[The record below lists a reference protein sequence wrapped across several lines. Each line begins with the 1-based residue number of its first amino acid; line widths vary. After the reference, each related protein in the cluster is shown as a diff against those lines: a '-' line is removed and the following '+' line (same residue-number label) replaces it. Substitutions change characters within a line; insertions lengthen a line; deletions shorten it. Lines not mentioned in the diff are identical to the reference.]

1 MPTSRIKIIYEPK
14 GEAREYAPL
23 AVNPRIGCEHGCIY
37 CYAPRA
43 AHKKKAEFH
52 SNLQIRQNIVELIEQ
67 DAANLNGDNR
77 EILLSFFT
85 DPYTPSDV
93 DSALTRR
100 ILKVFI
106 KNGLRFTVLTKGGT
120 RATRDFDLLASYEKS
135 RFGSSLV
142 FRDQEDADYWE
153 PCAAPIKDRIR
164 AIRIAHH
171 KGIKTWVSLEPVIDP
186 NQAIEIVK
194 ELHPIVDSWKLGKL
208 NYHPAAKHV
217 DWRGFRIKITDL
229 LDSLGANYYVKKS
242 LANA

>member
-1 MPTSRIKIIYEPK
+1 MPTSKPKVIYEPK

-23 AVNPRIGCEHGCIY
+23 AVNPRIGCEHACLY

-52 SNLQIRQNIVELIEQ
+52 SNLQIRQNILALIER
-67 DAANLNGDNR
+67 DAANLNADNR

-100 ILKVFI
+100 ILKI
-106 KNGLRFTVLTKGGT
+106 LMKNRLRFTVLTKGGT

-142 FRDQEDADYWE
+142 VLDQADADYWE
-153 PCAAPIKDRIR
+153 PCAAPIQDRIR
-164 AIRIAHH
+164 AIKIAHA
-171 KGIKTWVSLEPVIDP
+171 KRIKTWVSLEPVIDP
-186 NQAIEIVK
+186 IQAIQIVR
-194 ELHPIVDSWKLGKL
+194 ELHPIVDHWKVGKL
-208 NYHPAAKHV
+208 NYQSEAKEV
-217 DWRGFRIKITDL
+217 DWRGFRIKITKL
-229 LDSLGANYYVKKS
+229 LNSLGADYYIKKS